1 MFSTLKI
8 KDLKK
13 LVSSYR
19 KYHNIKGYSKMKK
32 GQLIEELEKRFVIEN
47 NQLFLKK
54 TTPPAVA
61 EQQPNKQT
69 RKRITPQ
76 VVGKLGSQQSQ
87 QNAFQNIVPQTN
99 RMKRVLEKADELEEY
114 YRQRAEYD
122 QYPNLAF

>member
-1 MFSTLKI
+1 MFSTFKV
-8 KDLKK
+8 KDLKQ

-19 KYHNIKGYSKMKK
+19 NFHNIKGYSKMEKN
-32 GQLIEELEKRFVIEN
+32 QLVEELEKRFVIEN

-54 TTPPAVA
+54 TPTVA

-76 VVGKLGSQQSQ
+76 VVGKLSSQQPQ
-87 QNAFQNIVPQTN
+87 QNAFQNIPQTN

-114 YRQRAEYD
+114 YRPKKRLKQ
-122 QYPNLAF
+122 

>member
-1 MFSTLKI
+1 MFSTFKV
-8 KDLKK
+8 KDLKQ
-13 LVSSYR
+13 LVSNYR

-47 NQLFLKK
+47 NQLFFKK
-54 TTPPAVA
+54 TTPPAAA

-76 VVGKLGSQQSQ
+76 VVGKLGSQQ
-87 QNAFQNIVPQTN
+87 NAFQNIPQTN

-114 YRQRAEYD
+114 YKQRAEYD

>member
-1 MFSTLKI
+1 MFSTFKV
-8 KDLKK
+8 KDLKQ

-19 KYHNIKGYSKMKK
+19 NFHNIKGYSKMKK
-32 GQLIEELEKRFVIEN
+32 GQLIEELDKRFIIEN

-54 TTPPAVA
+54 TPTVA

-76 VVGKLGSQQSQ
+76 VVGKLGSQQPQ
-87 QNAFQNIVPQTN
+87 QNAFQNIPQTN

-114 YRQRAEYD
+114 YKQRAEYD